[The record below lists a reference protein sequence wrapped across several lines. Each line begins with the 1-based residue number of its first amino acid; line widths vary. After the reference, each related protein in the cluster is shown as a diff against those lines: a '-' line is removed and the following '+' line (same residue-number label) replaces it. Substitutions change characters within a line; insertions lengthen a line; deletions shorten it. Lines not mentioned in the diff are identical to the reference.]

1 MNLKCKKKNAIWDYS
16 HKSILPKSLVLVH
29 DLDKHEPEGDASQ
42 QYMIVFIELFQLLQL
57 YLHCFD
63 ELIFRIQNI

>member
-42 QYMIVFIELFQLLQL
+42 QYMIVFI
-57 YLHCFD
+57 
-63 ELIFRIQNI
+63 